1 MLLPSYQ
8 LPPSKQTTLRFR
20 RILPKYRVLLK
31 HFDPRLCFTPIHMT
45 AVAKQWTTPGLEPN
59 PVKNAIQPSKQLI
72 KGEERHESPGPQQIP
87 RSKYPAWNHAPR
99 ETWSIYQYIF
109 TTPHSPATARAP
121 RPFTVPHFPSLDSTP
136 PCAFRVLECPH
147 VRMDSLGK
155 PCDVL
160 NTGGKRYTRNQAKT
174 AHAYSSPLT
183 RYKSDSAV
191 EAMDGATAAAVSC

>member
-1 MLLPSYQ
+1 M
-8 LPPSKQTTLRFR
+8 
-20 RILPKYRVLLK
+20 
-31 HFDPRLCFTPIHMT
+31 
-45 AVAKQWTTPGLEPN
+45 
-59 PVKNAIQPSKQLI
+59 
-72 KGEERHESPGPQQIP
+72 
-87 RSKYPAWNHAPR
+87 PR
-99 ETWSIYQYIF
+99 EKLGAYISTF
-109 TTPHSPATARAP
+109 SLLHTRRQRQGHRAL
-121 RPFTVPHFPSLDSTP
+121 TVPHFPSLDSTP